1 MRISAPKWFSQ
12 PLDRAAIAL
21 IVVLSLLIALLLLS
35 GDRTTPQVRDFSWQ
49 HKQVGAADQAFILTF
64 NRPMV
69 QSSVERN
76 LQIQPPLPGKISW
89 AGRRLAYTLSD
100 PVPYGT
106 AFQLQL
112 RDAEAENSTSR
123 LVKPFTGRF
132 RSRDRAF
139 VYLGTS
145 GPEAGR
151 LVLVN
156 LSRNRKR
163 ILTPKD
169 LTVAQFK
176 AYPERDRILFSA
188 TRRQKQPS
196 PGLDLQLYTVSTGI
210 HVKSPTETPRASQ
223 PVGHLEKIL
232 DDPDYELLGFD
243 LAPDGQRIVVQRGD
257 RRNLEQP
264 AALWVLESDGSPQ
277 LLEGQTGGSFLIA
290 PDSQSLVLA
299 QGQGLSVLPLEPDRA
314 GQPLDFLP
322 QYGTVLSFSQDGA
335 AAALIK
341 YNPDYTRSLFWVTN
355 QGVQKEL
362 LRTTGS
368 ILEAVFDPRQQRLY
382 CLLTRL
388 LPSTAETEYNEEP
401 YLAAIALDSGQ
412 LTPLLKLPGQRDPQ
426 ISLAPDGSALLLDQT
441 QTTDQPTA
449 NPLLT
454 NQGEPILTSRLWL
467 LPLPASKEK
476 SELEFKTL
484 RPQALSFAGY
494 RPLWLP

>member
-1 MRISAPKWFSQ
+1 MRIPAPKWFSQ
-12 PLDRAAIAL
+12 PLDRAAITL
-21 IVVLSLLIALLLLS
+21 ILGLSLVIALLLLS
-35 GDRTTPQVRDFSWQ
+35 GDRTTPQVRHFSWQ
-49 HKQVGAADQAFILTF
+49 HKQVGAADRAFTLTF
-64 NRPMV
+64 NRLMV

-89 AGRRLAYTLSD
+89 AGRRLAYTLTD
-100 PVPYGT
+100 PVAYGT

-112 RDAEAENSTSR
+112 RNAESEDSASR
-123 LVKPFTGRF
+123 EIEPFTGRF

-145 GPEAGR
+145 GKEAGR

-156 LSRNRKR
+156 LTRNRKT

-169 LTVAQFK
+169 LTVAEFK

-188 TRRQKQPS
+188 SQRREQS
-196 PGLDLQLYTVSTGI
+196 APGLDLQLYTVTTGI
-210 HVKSPTETPRASQ
+210 HLKPPTETPRASQ
-223 PVGHLEKIL
+223 PAGHLEKIL

-243 LAPDGQRIVVQRGD
+243 LAPDGQTVVLQRGD

-264 AALWVLESDGSPQ
+264 AALWVLESDGSLKP
-277 LLEGQTGGSFLIA
+277 LEGQTGGSFLIT
-290 PDSQSLVLA
+290 PDSQSLVIA
-299 QGQGLSVLPLEPDRA
+299 QGQGLSVLPLEPEQAD
-314 GQPLDFLP
+314 QPLDFLP
-322 QYGTVLSFSQDGA
+322 QYGTVLSFSRDGA

-368 ILEAVFDPRQQRLY
+368 ILDAAFDPRQQRLY

-388 LPSTAETEYNEEP
+388 LPGAAETEYNEEP
-401 YLAAIALDSGQ
+401 YLAAIALETGE
-412 LTPLLKLPGQRDPQ
+412 LAPLLKLPGQRDPQ
-426 ISLAPDGSALLLDQT
+426 ISLAPDGSSLLLDQT

-467 LPLPASKEK
+467 LPLPVGEENPDLGSKA
-476 SELEFKTL
+476 LQ
-484 RPQALSFAGY
+484 PQALPFAGY

>member
-1 MRISAPKWFSQ
+1 MRILAPKWFSQ

-21 IVVLSLLIALLLLS
+21 MLGLSLLIALLLLS

-69 QSSVERN
+69 KSSVERN

-89 AGRRLAYTLSD
+89 AGRRLAYTLTD
-100 PVPYGT
+100 PVPYGM

-112 RDAEAENSTSR
+112 KDAESEDSTPR
-123 LVKPFTGRF
+123 VIEPFTGHF

-169 LTVAQFK
+169 LTVAEFK

-188 TRRQKQPS
+188 SRRQKQPS
-196 PGLDLQLYTVSTGI
+196 SGLDLQLYTVTTGI
-210 HVKSPTETPRASQ
+210 QVESPTETPRASQ
-223 PVGHLEKIL
+223 PAGRLEKIL

-243 LAPDGQRIVVQRGD
+243 LAPDGQTVVAQRGD

-264 AALWVLESDGSPQ
+264 AGLWVLKSDGLQP
-277 LLEGQTGGSFLIA
+277 LEGQTGGSFLIT

-299 QGQGLSVLPLEPDRA
+299 QGQGLSVLPLEPEQA

-322 QYGTVLSFSQDGA
+322 QYGTVLSFSRDGA
-335 AAALIK
+335 AAAMIK

-355 QGVQKEL
+355 QGIQKEL

-368 ILEAVFDPRQQRLY
+368 ILEAVFDPRQPRLY

-401 YLAAIALDSGQ
+401 YLAAIALETGE

-426 ISLAPDGSALLLDQT
+426 LSLAPDGSALLLDQT

-454 NQGEPILTSRLWL
+454 SQGEPILTSRLWL
-467 LPLPASKEK
+467 LPLPTDQDPKLASKA
-476 SELEFKTL
+476 LQ
-484 RPQALSFAGY
+484 PQALRFAGY